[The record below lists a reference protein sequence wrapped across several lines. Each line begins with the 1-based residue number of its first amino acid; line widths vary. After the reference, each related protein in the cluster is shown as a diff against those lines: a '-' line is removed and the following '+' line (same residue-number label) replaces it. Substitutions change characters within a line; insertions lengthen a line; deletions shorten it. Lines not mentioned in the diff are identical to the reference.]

1 MDQVKI
7 GKFIAQ
13 CRKNKNLTQVELA
26 RQLGT
31 TDKSVSKW
39 ENGYCLPDA
48 SLYEPL
54 CHLLDISI
62 NDLFAGQKIADDDYR
77 KCADENLLALLK
89 HHLYDLSDKTI
100 SFKEFDDALNRISET
115 TILLNSFKT
124 KDDAIDYLVK
134 ETHLSLEECTNAYD
148 IYIDLFKINN

>member
-1 MDQVKI
+1 M
-7 GKFIAQ
+7 
-13 CRKNKNLTQVELA
+13 
-26 RQLGT
+26 
-31 TDKSVSKW
+31 
-39 ENGYCLPDA
+39 PDA

-62 NDLFAGQKIADDDYR
+62 NDLFAGQKIADDDDR
-77 KCADENLLALLK
+77 KCADEKLLALLK

>member
-1 MDQVKI
+1 MDQIKI
-7 GKFIAQ
+7 GKFIAE
-13 CRKNKNLTQVELA
+13 CRKNKNLTQAELA

-62 NDLFAGQKIADDDYR
+62 NDLFAGQKIVDEDYR
-77 KCADENLLALLK
+77 KCADQNLMALLK
-89 HHLYDLSDKTI
+89 HQLYELSDKSI
-100 SFKEFDDALNRISET
+100 SFNEFDHSLNRISET
-115 TILLNSFKT
+115 TVLLNSFKS
-124 KDDAIDYLVK
+124 KDKAIDYLVK
-134 ETHLSLEECTNAYD
+134 ETGLSLEECTNAYN

>member
-1 MDQVKI
+1 M
-7 GKFIAQ
+7 
-13 CRKNKNLTQVELA
+13 
-26 RQLGT
+26 
-31 TDKSVSKW
+31 
-39 ENGYCLPDA
+39 PDA

-115 TILLNSFKT
+115 TVLLNSFKT

>member
-1 MDQVKI
+1 MDQIKI
-7 GKFIAQ
+7 GKFIAK

-62 NDLFAGQKIADDDYR
+62 NDLFAGQKIADEDYK

-89 HHLYDLSDKTI
+89 YQLYNLSDKSI
-100 SFKEFDDALNRISET
+100 SFNEFDHSLHRISE
-115 TILLNSFKT
+115 IAVLLNSFKT
-124 KDDAIDYLVK
+124 KDDAINYLVE